1 MEIKKIEALIKD
13 HFDMADVKV
22 EGDGYHYQLMVE
34 SPSFEGL
41 NKVKRQQMVYKA
53 LHSVITSGDLH
64 AVSIQTFAPGER

>member
-1 MEIKKIEALIKD
+1 MEKKIEALIKEY
-13 HFDMADVKV
+13 FDVVQVKV
-22 EGDGYHYQLMVE
+22 EGDGYHYLLTVE

-64 AVSIQTFAPGER
+64 AVSIQTYAPGEV